1 MAGFK
6 DKAKPDY
13 TFVVGPDAAPAK
25 AETQTEKPPF
35 WKRPAAAVAIVAVV
49 IVLGTLF
56 GVRRSL
62 TQASAVVTEQF
73 YQGTDGSGYGI
84 ATDLDKILEFS
95 GNLVTV
101 ANKYGS
107 QFSAQAQ
114 AVTQARLALD
124 EAEGAA
130 ARYKANE
137 ALLQAVEALNQAMQD
152 ADLADRDEQYRSE
165 LYASILSR
173 TTIIA
178 HEATDYNAQVR
189 SFNQDV
195 LGAFPANLLSGL
207 AGVDQLEEYS

>member
-1 MAGFK
+1 MAGKTK
-6 DKAKPDY
+6 DKARPEY
-13 TFVVGPDAAPAK
+13 TFVVGPDSPVSADAPTK
-25 AETQTEKPPF
+25 EPF
-35 WKRPAAAVAIVAVV
+35 WKRRQGAIAIVAVV
-49 IVLGTLF
+49 IVLATLF

-62 TQASAVVTEQF
+62 NKASAQVSEMF
-73 YQGTDGSGYGI
+73 YTGADASGYGI

-101 ANKYGS
+101 ANKYGAE
-107 QFSAQAQ
+107 FSDPAQ
-114 AVTQARLALD
+114 AVTRARQELAQ
-124 EAEGAA
+124 AEGVSGQYTASQT
-130 ARYKANE
+130 
-137 ALLQAVEALNQAMQD
+137 LLQAVETLNQAMLDGELSDQ
-152 ADLADRDEQYRSE
+152 DEQYRSE

-207 AGVDQLEEYS
+207 AGVDQLEEFN

>member
-1 MAGFK
+1 MAGGTK
-6 DKAKPDY
+6 DRTDY
-13 TFVVGPDAAPAK
+13 TFVVGPDSTPAK
-25 AETQTEKPPF
+25 TDRPTEKLPV
-35 WKRPAAAVAIVAVV
+35 WKRPAAAIAIVAVV

-62 TQASAVVTEQF
+62 NRASAVVTEQF

-101 ANKYGS
+101 ANKYGT
-107 QFSAQAQ
+107 QFSDQAQ

-124 EAEGAA
+124 QAEGVSASYA
-130 ARYKANE
+130 ANE

-152 ADLADRDEQYRSE
+152 ADLADRDEQYRGE